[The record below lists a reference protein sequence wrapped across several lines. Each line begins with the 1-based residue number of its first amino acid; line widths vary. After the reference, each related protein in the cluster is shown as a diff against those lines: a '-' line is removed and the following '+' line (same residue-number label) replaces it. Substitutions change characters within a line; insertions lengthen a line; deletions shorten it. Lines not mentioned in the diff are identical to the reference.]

1 MIRAASL
8 AVLATTIATPA
19 RAQLPPPEHFTVM
32 ADGHPLA
39 LWARRPAQPRGAIL
53 LVHGRTW
60 SARPDFDLQVPGESR
75 SVLAA
80 LAARGFAAYAID
92 LRGYGATP
100 RDPSGWLTPR
110 RAADDVNIALAWIAS
125 QQPLGAKP
133 TLLGWSNGS
142 LVSQLAAQIAPSG
155 ISRLILYGYPGQ
167 PDDTIDADPDTSRG
181 PAPRQR
187 NTRENAASDFIS
199 PAVTS
204 RAMVSAYVRAALKSD
219 PIFAEW
225 RFADQFNVLDPAR
238 LTMPVLLLQGEHDPE
253 PLAAL
258 QQLFRRIGTTHKS
271 WVTLL
276 GGDHAA
282 LLEDTRPTFID
293 AVTGFLT
300 QK

>member
-1 MIRAASL
+1 MMRACL
-8 AVLATTIATPA
+8 ALLAATAAAPLP
-19 RAQLPPPEHFTVM
+19 AQLPPPEHFTVM

-39 LWARRPAQPRGAIL
+39 VWARRPARPRGAIL

-80 LAARGFAAYAID
+80 LAARGWAAYAID

-100 RDPSGWLTPR
+100 RDPSGWLTPL
-110 RAADDVNIALAWIAS
+110 RAAQDVNITLAWIAR
-125 QQPLGAKP
+125 QQPLISRP

-142 LVSQLAAQIAPSG
+142 LVSQLAAQLAPQQ

-167 PDDTIDADPDTSRG
+167 PGDTIDADADTSRG

-187 NTRENAASDFIS
+187 NTAQAAASDFIS

-204 RAMVSAYVRAALKSD
+204 RAMVRAYVRRALETD
-219 PIFAEW
+219 PILAEW
-225 RFADQFNVLDPAR
+225 RFYDQFNALDPAR
-238 LTMPVLLLQGEHDPE
+238 LTMPTLLLQGEHDPE

-258 QQLFRRIGTTHKS
+258 QQLFSRIGTTHKR
-271 WVTLL
+271 WLTLL

-282 LLEDTRPTFID
+282 LLEDTHPTFID
-293 AVTGFLT
+293 AVTGFLS
-300 QK
+300 Q